1 MQHLFRYVGYAKT
14 GRKEVKHMKFKITE
28 TREFIIEAESF
39 EEAEEKYME
48 MVHGADEMNIEQIT

>member
-1 MQHLFRYVGYAKT
+1 
-14 GRKEVKHMKFKITE
+14 MKFKITE